1 MDVVEFRSLLIESL
15 KDNSIKSEL
24 LKLLSDDN
32 VSEQLKAYEEKIKEL
47 ESSIEAAD
55 KKYKDLLSDYNDMT
69 GTSSAVKLESENKD
83 KKIAELTKAL
93 DDLKSGESDAEKI
106 SADRIARL
114 TAEVDELRGSASSKD
129 TKISELT
136 ASESALKS
144 QLQTLTAAGDD
155 MKKQLES
162 SGSEKDSEIARLTEK
177 VTVLTTELEAEKA
190 KNAQTA
196 NAASDTA
203 AQLDALKN
211 EKSALEAKLAEAPDS
226 YSCRRRYEEAA

>member
-32 VSEQLKAYEEKIKEL
+32 VSEQLKAYEDKIKEL
-47 ESSIEAAD
+47 ESSIEASD

-114 TAEVDELRGSASSKD
+114 TAEVDELRSAASSSVVSSGMLSSFGPVIYLYAAID
-129 TKISELT
+129 PILIAT
-136 ASESALKS
+136 ARITAMI
-144 QLQTLTAAGDD
+144 TLTFVFIGFPP
-155 MKKQLES
+155 
-162 SGSEKDSEIARLTEK
+162 
-177 VTVLTTELEAEKA
+177 
-190 KNAQTA
+190 
-196 NAASDTA
+196 
-203 AQLDALKN
+203 LK
-211 EKSALEAKLAEAPDS
+211 
-226 YSCRRRYEEAA
+226 